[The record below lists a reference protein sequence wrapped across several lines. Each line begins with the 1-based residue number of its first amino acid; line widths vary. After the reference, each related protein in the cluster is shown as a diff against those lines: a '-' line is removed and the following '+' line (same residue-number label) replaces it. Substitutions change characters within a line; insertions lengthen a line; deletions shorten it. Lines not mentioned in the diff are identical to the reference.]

1 MLTMSIRLPAT
12 LCGTSSSVVMVAT
25 FFSTSFWLPACTCS
39 ATVNPEDPE
48 SAQRIVAEYAR
59 VLEGHL
65 SNGELPATLES
76 LPYPKQTIK
85 SAIRTSVETIASAGL
100 LTDELR
106 EFLKTA
112 YVSLAD
118 YVGADLVAL
127 MNEYRRAADDVAA
140 DRRLAREKTGG
151 RPWQTLASS
160 GTLAGEI
167 ARTIASDAQVLAAE
181 FSSFS
186 S

>member
-1 MLTMSIRLPAT
+1 VWHVIE
-12 LCGTSSSVVMVAT
+12 CGDRGHT
-25 FFSTSFWLPACTCS
+25 FLDELLAASLHARS

-48 SAQRIVAEYAR
+48 SAQRIVAEYAS
-59 VLEGHL
+59 VLERHF
-65 SNGELPATLES
+65 SNGDLPATLES

-100 LTDELR
+100 MTDELR
-106 EFLKTA
+106 EFLRTA

-140 DRRLAREKTGG
+140 DRRLANEKTSGAA
-151 RPWQTLASS
+151 WQTLANS

-167 ARTIASDAQVLAAE
+167 ARTIASDAEVLSAE

-186 S
+186 G